1 MISAGPALLRRA
13 RPADNAQI
21 AAIWN
26 PEAVGSLS
34 TTQTRP
40 RSAAAQRA
48 WLARHT
54 DDYPVV
60 VAAEGDDVL
69 AFGALRPY
77 RPSAA
82 YRRTVEDSVYVRA
95 DQRGRGL
102 GGLVLEGL
110 IELAR
115 ARGHRS
121 ILARVTAVNAPSL
134 RLHERHGFVRV
145 GLEREVA
152 WKLGRW
158 LDVVVLQRLLS
169 RGAP

>member
-1 MISAGPALLRRA
+1 MITAGPALLRRA

-26 PEAVGSLS
+26 PEATGGF
-34 TTQTRP
+34 TTTESRP
-40 RSAAAQRA
+40 RSPAAQRA

-60 VAAEGDDVL
+60 VASDGDAVL
-69 AFGALRPY
+69 AFGALAPY
-77 RPSAA
+77 RRSPA

-102 GGLVLEGL
+102 GGLILERL
-110 IELAR
+110 VELAP
-115 ARGHRS
+115 ARGHHS
-121 ILARVTAVNAPSL
+121 MLARVTAVNAASL
-134 RLHERHGFVRV
+134 RLHERQRFQRI

-158 LDVVVLQRLLS
+158 LDVVVLQRRL
-169 RGAP
+169 G